1 MPNPEDYQ
9 IVFSYAAI
17 VPPKKTYPE
26 LRIISKIF
34 SESEQGYDYFYDL
47 YLKANKHCK
56 NEIIFV
62 SQQNNQSNEIR
73 SILLNILETNDPET
87 KFRNA
92 DLLSNYLAEVT
103 DDRNKEGLFVILEG
117 KFDTRYRIMLIR
129 LKGDEGVIKKM
140 EGDTFSIEKPDY
152 IYTSKSKFFKA
163 ALFEDEITRSG
174 FWKGLAVDKQVGP
187 NEPKEISDFWIKHF
201 LKSELSINSK
211 SGTLKLS
218 KVFRN
223 LINKVSTLEE
233 KQSLISVIYLLKN
246 REDPSVTF
254 NSIASDLLTGDL
266 GRKFLDEIGDE
277 LLIHTPF
284 QIDNDIYN
292 KELGSKITEFENG
305 IIVSTPT
312 FLQTNNIIENKLE
325 EDITEVIIRGKVVN
339 KKVNK
344 KARV

>member
-9 IVFSYAAI
+9 IVFSYASI

-26 LRIISKIF
+26 LTVISKLF
-34 SESEQGYDYFYDL
+34 SNSEPGYDYFYDL

-56 NEIIFV
+56 NEIVFV
-62 SQQNNQSNEIR
+62 SQNQSNEIR
-73 SILLNILETNDPET
+73 SIIINILETNDIET

-92 DLLSNYLAEVT
+92 DLLSNHLADVT

-117 KFDTRYRIMLIR
+117 KYETRHRIMLIR

-152 IYTSKSKFFKA
+152 IYTSKSRFFKA

-174 FWKGLAVDKQVGP
+174 FWKGLAVDKQIGS

-201 LKSELSINSK
+201 LNAELNINSK

-223 LINKVSTLEE
+223 LIEKVNTLEE
-233 KQSLISVIYLLKN
+233 KQGLISAIYLLKN
-246 REDPSVTF
+246 RQDPTITF
-254 NSIASDLLTGDL
+254 NSIATDLLTGEL
-266 GRKFLDEIGDE
+266 GTKFLDEIGDE
-277 LLIHTPF
+277 LLINSPF
-284 QIDNDIYN
+284 EIDSEIYE
-292 KELGSKITEFENG
+292 KELGSKITEFEDG
-305 IIVSTPT
+305 TIVSTPT
-312 FLQTNNIIENKLE
+312 FLQADNIIENELE
-325 EDITEVIIRGKVVN
+325 DGQTEFIIKGRIVN
-339 KKVNK
+339 KKLKK
-344 KARV
+344 KAKV